1 MTPMVLGTLVLSLV
15 AAPMAVAA
23 PAAATAAITTHAPI
37 PAAVARDPGDS
48 LYRAAREALNNGDYT
63 RAAQLFHEVAQRYPR
78 SALVPDAIYYEAFAR
93 YRSGGGDE
101 LQRARTLLTSLRA
114 NYPGYAGRSDASAL
128 ATRVC
133 GELARQ
139 GDATCAASIAS
150 EAARA
155 ASASASAS
163 ASAIASAAASAT
175 SAVSAMG
182 AASAASDSCASMNE
196 DRVAA
201 LNALL
206 QMSVE
211 QAQPLLEKVLA
222 RRDACSGVLRR
233 QAVFLV
239 SQKRSPETIDVLL
252 RVAQHDPD
260 PKVREQAVFWL
271 SQVPGDR
278 TVTTLNDILTT
289 STDPGIRDK
298 AIFALSQSHAPRAEQ
313 ILRDYATNDA
323 APTEMREKAIFW
335 LGQRPGGETTTFL
348 QSLYS
353 RLTNEQLKDRT
364 LFALSQQR
372 GAGAPWLL
380 QRAQD
385 RKETVEARKK
395 ALFYA
400 GQAGATTEQLSRMY
414 DSMSDDALR
423 EQMIFVLSQR
433 RDPAAVDKLMSIARS
448 DRSPEARKRA
458 MFWLGQSH
466 DPRVTKFL
474 NEVIDR

>member
-1 MTPMVLGTLVLSLV
+1 MTPTVLGTLVLSLV
-15 AAPMAVAA
+15 AAPMAVAG
-23 PAAATAAITTHAPI
+23 PAAATAAAITTHATI
-37 PAAVARDPGDS
+37 PVAVARDPGDS

-63 RAAQLFHEVAQRYPR
+63 RAAQLFHEVAQRYPK

-101 LQRARTLLTSLRA
+101 LQRARTLLTSLRT
-114 NYPGYAGRSDASAL
+114 NYPSYAGRSDASAL

-155 ASASASAS
+155 ASASASA
-163 ASAIASAAASAT
+163 AASALA
-175 SAVSAMG
+175 SAPSAMG
-182 AASAASDSCASMNE
+182 AMGAASDSCASMNE

-206 QMSVE
+206 QMSAE

-222 RRDACSGVLRR
+222 RRDACSGALRR

-239 SQKRSPETIDVLL
+239 SQKRSPEAIDVLV

-278 TVTTLNDILTT
+278 TITTLNDILTT

-313 ILRDYATNDA
+313 ILRDYAVNDA

-385 RKETVEARKK
+385 RKESVEARKK

-400 GQAGATTEQLSRMY
+400 GQAGATTEQLSRIY

-423 EQMIFVLSQR
+423 DQMIFVLSQR

-448 DRSPEARKRA
+448 DKSPEARKRA